1 MEDIGGRLARGGK
14 GAGIGAGL
22 LGAIGAAAMGLYQAV
37 YTGNNT
43 GLLRLS
49 YLHPACQHLSL
60 SKFLLVA
67 QITFNLL

>member
-43 GLLRLS
+43 GLLIKVIIPTPGLS
-49 YLHPACQHLSL
+49 ALIPL
-60 SKFLLVA
+60 
-67 QITFNLL
+67 